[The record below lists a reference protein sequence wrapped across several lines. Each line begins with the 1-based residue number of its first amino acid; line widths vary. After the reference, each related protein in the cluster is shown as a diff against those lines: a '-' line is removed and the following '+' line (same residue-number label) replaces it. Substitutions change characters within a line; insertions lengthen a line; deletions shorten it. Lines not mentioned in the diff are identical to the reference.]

1 MNKVYKSVNY
11 AARLCFI
18 RLLGFFLRK
27 SLNLGEKLKIKVRKK
42 GG

>member
-18 RLLGFFLRK
+18 RLLGFFF
-27 SLNLGEKLKIKVRKK
+27 EKIIKFRGKIEK
-42 GG
+42 